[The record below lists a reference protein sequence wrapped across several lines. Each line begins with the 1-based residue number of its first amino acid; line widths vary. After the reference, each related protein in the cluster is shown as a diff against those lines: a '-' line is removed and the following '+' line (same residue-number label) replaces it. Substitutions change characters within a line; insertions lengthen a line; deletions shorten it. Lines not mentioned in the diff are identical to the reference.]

1 MGPDGGP
8 APARGCLVDPAG
20 LPAFPVD
27 AEASSPARTP
37 RGAGWMIRR
46 TPPSL
51 GRVLI
56 RPAELAAIRAGVVDV
71 GFRRWERPRVVV
83 GTRMRT
89 AVGLVEVTS
98 VGTVEEY
105 ALTDDD
111 ARRAGAPSLDALRRG
126 LADRADR
133 PVYRV
138 GLRWAGDDPRVALR
152 RRPPTPAELAEI
164 RARLARLDAASPVGP
179 WTGPTLA
186 LIDRSPAVRAPD
198 LAAEL
203 GRDTASFKR
212 DVRKLKELGLT
223 ESLDI
228 GYRLSPRGEAVV
240 DDGGPPRERPAPPA
254 GHRLPAI
261 GAPATR
267 ALTAAGLTTL
277 EAVAAVPERE
287 LAALHGVGPVA
298 LAKLR
303 DALAGLGLDGGA

>member
-1 MGPDGGP
+1 M
-8 APARGCLVDPAG
+8 RI
-20 LPAFPVD
+20 
-27 AEASSPARTP
+27 SPN
-37 RGAGWMIRR
+37 
-46 TPPSL
+46 
-51 GRVLI
+51 
-56 RPAELAAIRAGVVDV
+56 ELAGIRAGTVDV
-71 GFRRWERPRVVV
+71 GFRRWDRPRVVV

-98 VGTVEEY
+98 VEPVDESGI
-105 ALTDDD
+105 TDDD
-111 ARRAGAPSLDALRRG
+111 ARRAGSASLDALRRG
-126 LADRADR
+126 LADRTDR

-138 GLRWAGDDPRVALR
+138 GLRWAGEDPRIALR
-152 RRPPTPAELAEI
+152 QQPPTPDELAAI
-164 RARLARLDAASPVGP
+164 RTRLDRLDAASSIGP
-179 WTGPTLA
+179 WTRPTLEI
-186 LIDRSPAVRAPD
+186 IDRSPEVRAPD

-240 DDGGPPRERPAPPA
+240 DDGGPPRARPAPPA
-254 GHRLPAI
+254 GTRLPPI

-277 EAVAAVPERE
+277 EAVAAVPEPE
-287 LAALHGVGPVA
+287 LAALHGVGPIA

-303 DALAGLGLDGGA
+303 EAVAAHGLDRRR